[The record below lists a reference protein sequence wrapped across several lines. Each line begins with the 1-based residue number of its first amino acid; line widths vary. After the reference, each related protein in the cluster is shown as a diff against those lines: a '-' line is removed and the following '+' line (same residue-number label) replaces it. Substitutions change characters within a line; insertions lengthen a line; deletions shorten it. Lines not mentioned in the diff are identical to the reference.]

1 MTNCQR
7 CRATLADD
15 ALNCN
20 ACGATV
26 DERASNPFAVG
37 VNGVANDELDFPA
50 PSFKTASTIV
60 LRKMHRLRGR
70 ASRAEFWYWILNCL
84 VFDLVCLSFPVAYVI
99 HWYFYGER
107 PFDVLPNIDRFMWFV
122 FGALTAMI
130 LVPLTPTFSV
140 AVRRFHD
147 CDRSGRLVALATTLN
162 FLVAASLLY
171 LICPLTSATELD
183 SYGLMILYLV
193 HATAAGIVCVAP
205 FNLWIIKELTK
216 RGTTGNNKYGPDPK
230 EETL

>member
-15 ALNCN
+15 ALYCN

-50 PSFKTASTIV
+50 PSCKTASTIV

-70 ASRAEFWYWILNCL
+70 ASRAEFWYWILNYL
-84 VFDLVCLSFPVAYVI
+84 VFVAIMIV
-99 HWYFYGER
+99 GA
-107 PFDVLPNIDRFMWFV
+107 FV
-122 FGALTAMI
+122 FHLLSDVAVKRIVVATIASI
-130 LVPLTPTFSV
+130 IIVPSIPTFCV

-147 CDRSGRLVALATTLN
+147 RDRSGTPIALFAALNGFFAFVAVNRYEIANGFANPKEYSSWTLSVFITATIGLV
-162 FLVAASLLY
+162 V
-171 LICPLTSATELD
+171 LIPYD
-183 SYGLMILYLV
+183 
-193 HATAAGIVCVAP
+193 
-205 FNLWIIKELTK
+205 LWIVKELAK
-216 RGTTGNNKYGPDPK
+216 PGTPGANRHGAEPK
-230 EETL
+230 QRNALLGGD